1 MSLKL
6 YMDHNVRQEII
17 HGLRRRGVDVLTA
30 FEDGADRLPDP
41 QLLDRAT
48 ALGRVLVSRDEDLI
62 REAIRRRAVARNLP
76 GSSMRIRSGSRLVNA
91 STNWS
96 CSQSSKSLKIIAI
109 DFCVCLCDRRVR
121 A

>member
-48 ALGRVLVSRDEDLI
+48 VLGRVLVSRDEDLI
-62 REAIRRRAVARNLP
+62 REAIRDRAVARNLP
-76 GSSMRIRSGSRLVNA
+76 GHYSHQIRVTIGQCVNELELLAKLEEPEDYRNRL
-91 STNWS
+91 
-96 CSQSSKSLKIIAI
+96 LR
-109 DFCVCLCDRRVR
+109 LPL
-121 A
+121 

>member
-17 HGLRRRGVDVLTA
+17 HGLSRRGVDVLTA

-62 REAIRRRAVARNLP
+62 REAIRRQ
-76 GSSMRIRSGSRLVNA
+76 RSGEEFAGVIYAHQIRVTIGQCVNELELLAKLEEPEDYRNRL
-91 STNWS
+91 
-96 CSQSSKSLKIIAI
+96 LR
-109 DFCVCLCDRRVR
+109 LPL
-121 A
+121 

>member
-41 QLLDRAT
+41 QLLDRVT

-62 REAIRRRAVARNLP
+62 REAIRRQ
-76 GSSMRIRSGSRLVNA
+76 RSGEEFAGVIYAHQIRVTIGQCVNELELLAKLEEPEDYRNRL
-91 STNWS
+91 
-96 CSQSSKSLKIIAI
+96 LR
-109 DFCVCLCDRRVR
+109 LPL
-121 A
+121 